1 MNKTIIIKSLLTT
14 TLDFTQKKSIA
25 TLKIQNVILYR
36 VPNETLKL

>member
-14 TLDFTQKKSIA
+14 TLDFKQKKSIA
-25 TLKIQNVILYR
+25 TLKIQNAILYI